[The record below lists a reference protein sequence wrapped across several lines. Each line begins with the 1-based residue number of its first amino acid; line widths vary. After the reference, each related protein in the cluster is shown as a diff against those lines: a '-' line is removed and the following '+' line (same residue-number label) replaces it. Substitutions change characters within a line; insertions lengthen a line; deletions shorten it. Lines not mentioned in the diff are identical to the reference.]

1 MSLSLETTASSEPPH
16 PSRHTKPPLS
26 RRGRLWQAT
35 IRRLLQLLAVVL
47 GVAVIN
53 FFLLRL
59 APGDAA
65 QVLAGEAGAATPE
78 YLATL
83 RAQFG
88 LDQPLLVQF
97 GKYLLHLLQFD
108 LGYSFRHGMPVAQ
121 LIGER
126 VPATLLL
133 MGASILL
140 AVVGGVVL
148 GSLAAYRAGKLVDLL
163 VSLLALVFF
172 ATPLFW
178 IGLMLVVVFS
188 VWLDW
193 LPVGGMITVEAG
205 YTGLA
210 HVLDVARHLVLPAL
224 TLGLFYMAVYTRL
237 MRATMIE
244 VRRQDFVRTAVA
256 KGAPAHRVLVV
267 HVLRN
272 ALLPLV
278 TMLGVQASAIVGGA
292 VLVETVF
299 SWPGLGRLAFEALFQ
314 RDFNLLLGILLC
326 SSTVVVLVNW
336 IVDALYVRLDPRIR
350 LQ

>member
-1 MSLSLETTASSEPPH
+1 MKL
-16 PSRHTKPPLS
+16 RN
-26 RRGRLWQAT
+26 
-35 IRRLLQLLAVVL
+35 IVVRRLLQLVSVAL
-47 GVAVIN
+47 GVTIIN
-53 FFLLRL
+53 FFLLQL

-78 YLATL
+78 YMAAL

-97 GKYLLHLLQFD
+97 WKYILNLAHFN

-133 MGASILL
+133 MGASILF
-140 AVVGGVVL
+140 AVMAGATL
-148 GSLAAYRAGKLVDLL
+148 GAIAAYRAGRIADV
-163 VSLLALVFF
+163 VISTLALVFF

-193 LPVGGMITVEAG
+193 LPVGGMFTIEAG
-205 YTGLA
+205 YTGWKYI
-210 HVLDVARHLVLPAL
+210 LDVARHLVLPAV

-237 MRATMIE
+237 MRATMVE

-256 KGAPAHRVLVV
+256 KGARPPRVLFA

-278 TMLGVQASAIVGGA
+278 TMLGVQVSSIIGGA

-326 SSTVVVLVNW
+326 SSIVVIVVNW
-336 IVDALYVRLDPRIR
+336 VVDFVYTRLDPRIR
-350 LQ
+350 FA

>member
-1 MSLSLETTASSEPPH
+1 MKI
-16 PSRHTKPPLS
+16 RN
-26 RRGRLWQAT
+26 
-35 IRRLLQLLAVVL
+35 IVVRRLLQLVSVAL
-47 GVAVIN
+47 GVTIIN
-53 FFLLRL
+53 FFLLQL

-78 YLATL
+78 YMAAL

-88 LDQPLLVQF
+88 LDQPLPVQF
-97 GKYLLHLLQFD
+97 WKYLLNLAHFN

-133 MGASILL
+133 MGASILF
-140 AVVGGVVL
+140 AVVAGATL
-148 GSLAAYRAGKLVDLL
+148 GAIAAYRAGRIADV
-163 VSLLALVFF
+163 VISTLALVFF

-193 LPVGGMITVEAG
+193 LPVGGMFTIEAG
-205 YTGLA
+205 YTGWKYI
-210 HVLDVARHLVLPAL
+210 LDVARHLVLPAV

-237 MRATMIE
+237 MRATMVE

-256 KGAPAHRVLVV
+256 KGARPPRVLFA

-278 TMLGVQASAIVGGA
+278 TMLGVQVSSIIGGA

-326 SSTVVVLVNW
+326 SSIVVIVVNW
-336 IVDALYVRLDPRIR
+336 VVDFVYTRLDPRIR
-350 LQ
+350 FA

>member
-1 MSLSLETTASSEPPH
+1 M
-16 PSRHTKPPLS
+16 KIKNVVV
-26 RRGRLWQAT
+26 G
-35 IRRLLQLLAVVL
+35 RLLQLVSVAL

-78 YLATL
+78 YMAAL

-97 GKYLLHLLQFD
+97 GKYLLNLAHFN
-108 LGYSFRHGMPVAQ
+108 LGYSFRHGMAVSQ
-121 LIGER
+121 LIADR

-133 MGASILL
+133 MGASIVFAVL
-140 AVVGGVVL
+140 AGATL
-148 GSLAAYRAGKLVDLL
+148 GALAAYRVGKLTDVLI
-163 VSLLALVFF
+163 STLALLFF

-193 LPVGGMITVEAG
+193 LPVGGMFTIEAG
-205 YTGLA
+205 YTGWA
-210 HVLDVARHLVLPAL
+210 YIVDVARHLVLPAV

-237 MRATMIE
+237 MRATMVE

-256 KGAPAHRVLVV
+256 KGARPPRVLFA

-278 TMLGVQASAIVGGA
+278 TMLGVQISSIIGGA

-326 SSTVVVLVNW
+326 SSIVVIVVNW
-336 IVDALYVRLDPRIR
+336 VVDFVYTRLDPRIR
-350 LQ
+350 FA

>member
-1 MSLSLETTASSEPPH
+1 MK
-16 PSRHTKPPLS
+16 RNNV
-26 RRGRLWQAT
+26 
-35 IRRLLQLLAVVL
+35 IVRRLLQLVSVAL

-78 YLATL
+78 YMAAL

-97 GKYLLHLLQFD
+97 GKYLLNLAHFN

-133 MGASILL
+133 MGASILFAVL
-140 AVVGGVVL
+140 AGAFL
-148 GSLAAYRAGKLVDLL
+148 GTLAAYRAGKLTDVLI
-163 VSLLALVFF
+163 SILALLFF

-193 LPVGGMITVEAG
+193 LPVGGMFTIEAG
-205 YTGLA
+205 YTGWA
-210 HVLDVARHLVLPAL
+210 HLIDVARHLVLPAV

-237 MRATMIE
+237 MRATMVE
-244 VRRQDFVRTAVA
+244 VRRQDFIRTAVA
-256 KGAPAHRVLVV
+256 KGARPARVLLA

-278 TMLGVQASAIVGGA
+278 TMLGVQASSIVGGA

-326 SSTVVVLVNW
+326 SSVVVIVVNW
-336 IVDALYVRLDPRIR
+336 VVDFIYTRLDPRIR
-350 LQ
+350 FA

>member
-1 MSLSLETTASSEPPH
+1 MSHALDTTIKPAVRYASLA
-16 PSRHTKPPLS
+16 R
-26 RRGRLWQAT
+26 AT
-35 IRRLLQLLAVVL
+35 GRRLLQLLAVVL

-78 YLATL
+78 YMAAL
-83 RAQFG
+83 RQQFG

-97 GKYLLHLLQFD
+97 GKYLLHLVQFD
-108 LGYSFRHGMPVAQ
+108 LGYSFRHGMPVVQ

-140 AVVGGVVL
+140 AAVGGVVL

-163 VSLLALVFF
+163 VSLLALLFF

-178 IGLMLVVVFS
+178 IGLVLVVVFS

-193 LPVGGMITVEAG
+193 LPVGGMFTVEAG

-237 MRATMIE
+237 MRAAMIE

-256 KGAPAHRVLVV
+256 KGARGPRVLFV

-278 TMLGVQASAIVGGA
+278 TMLGVQASAVVGGA

-326 SSTVVVLVNW
+326 SSVVVVVVNW
-336 IVDALYVRLDPRIR
+336 IVDAVYVRLDPRIR

>member
-1 MSLSLETTASSEPPH
+1 MSSTPAASSA
-16 PSRHTKPPLS
+16 SDTA
-26 RRGRLWQAT
+26 RRLLY
-35 IRRLLQLLAVVL
+35 RLLQLAGVVL

-78 YLATL
+78 YMAAL
-83 RAQFG
+83 RQQFG
-88 LDQPLLVQF
+88 LDQPLPVQF
-97 GKYLLHLLQFD
+97 GKYLLNLLHFD
-108 LGYSFRHGMPVAQ
+108 LGYSFRHGMPVLQ
-121 LIGER
+121 LIAER
-126 VPATLLL
+126 VLPTLLL
-133 MGASILL
+133 MGASIAF
-140 AVVGGVVL
+140 AVVAGATL
-148 GSLAAYRAGKLVDLL
+148 GALAAYRSGKLTDVLI
-163 VSLLALVFF
+163 STLALLFF

-193 LPVGGMITVEAG
+193 LPVGGMFSVEAG
-205 YTGLA
+205 YTGWA
-210 HVLDVARHLVLPAL
+210 HVLDITRHLVLPAV

-256 KGAPAHRVLVV
+256 KGARPPRVLFA

-278 TMLGVQASAIVGGA
+278 TMLGVQVSSIIGGA

-326 SSTVVVLVNW
+326 SSVVVILVNW
-336 IVDALYVRLDPRIR
+336 LVDFIYTRLDPRIR
-350 LQ
+350 LA

>member
-1 MSLSLETTASSEPPH
+1 MKL
-16 PSRHTKPPLS
+16 RN
-26 RRGRLWQAT
+26 
-35 IRRLLQLLAVVL
+35 IVVRRLLQLVSVAL
-47 GVAVIN
+47 GVTIIN
-53 FFLLRL
+53 FFLLQL

-78 YLATL
+78 YMAAL

-97 GKYLLHLLQFD
+97 WKYLLNLAHFN

-133 MGASILL
+133 MGASILF
-140 AVVGGVVL
+140 AVVAGATL
-148 GSLAAYRAGKLVDLL
+148 GAIAAYRVGRIADV
-163 VSLLALVFF
+163 VISTLALVFF

-193 LPVGGMITVEAG
+193 LPVGGMFTIEAG
-205 YTGLA
+205 YTGWKYI
-210 HVLDVARHLVLPAL
+210 LDIARHLVLPAV

-237 MRATMIE
+237 MRATMVE
-244 VRRQDFVRTAVA
+244 VRRQDFVRNAVA
-256 KGAPAHRVLVV
+256 KGARPPRVLFA

-278 TMLGVQASAIVGGA
+278 TMLGVQVSSIIGGA

-326 SSTVVVLVNW
+326 SSIVVIVVNW
-336 IVDALYVRLDPRIR
+336 VVDFVYTRLDPRIR
-350 LQ
+350 FA

>member
-1 MSLSLETTASSEPPH
+1 MKIRS
-16 PSRHTKPPLS
+16 
-26 RRGRLWQAT
+26 
-35 IRRLLQLLAVVL
+35 IVVRRLLQLVSVAL
-47 GVAVIN
+47 GVTIIN
-53 FFLLRL
+53 FFLLQL

-78 YLATL
+78 YMAAL

-97 GKYLLHLLQFD
+97 WKYILNLAHFN

-133 MGASILL
+133 MGASILF
-140 AVVGGVVL
+140 AVVAGATL
-148 GSLAAYRAGKLVDLL
+148 GAIAAYRAGRIADV
-163 VSLLALVFF
+163 VISTLALVFF

-193 LPVGGMITVEAG
+193 LPVGGMFTIEAG
-205 YTGLA
+205 YTGWKYI
-210 HVLDVARHLVLPAL
+210 LDVARHLVLPAV

-237 MRATMIE
+237 MRATMVE

-256 KGAPAHRVLVV
+256 KGARPPRVLFA

-278 TMLGVQASAIVGGA
+278 TMLGVQVSSIIGGA

-326 SSTVVVLVNW
+326 SSIVVIVVNW
-336 IVDALYVRLDPRIR
+336 VVDFVYTRLDPRIR
-350 LQ
+350 FA

>member
-1 MSLSLETTASSEPPH
+1 MGKYLLS
-16 PSRHTKPPLS
+16 PLV
-26 RRGRLWQAT
+26 L
-35 IRRLLQLLAVVL
+35 RRLLQLVGVVL

-78 YLATL
+78 YMAAL
-83 RAQFG
+83 RTQFG

-97 GKYLLHLLQFD
+97 GKYLLNLAHFN

-133 MGASILL
+133 MGASILF
-140 AVVGGVVL
+140 AVLVGSAL
-148 GSLAAYRAGKLVDLL
+148 GAIAAYRVGKLVDVLI
-163 VSLLALVFF
+163 STLALLFF

-193 LPVGGMITVEAG
+193 LPVGGMFTVEAG
-205 YTGLA
+205 YTGWA
-210 HVLDVARHLVLPAL
+210 HIVDVARHLVLPSV

-237 MRATMIE
+237 MRATMVE

-256 KGAPAHRVLVV
+256 KGARAPRVLFA

-272 ALLPLV
+272 ASLPLV
-278 TMLGVQASAIVGGA
+278 TMLGVQISSIIGGA

-326 SSTVVVLVNW
+326 SSIVVIVVNW
-336 IVDALYVRLDPRIR
+336 IVDFVYTRLDPRIR
-350 LQ
+350 FA

>member
-1 MSLSLETTASSEPPH
+1 MRMTTGIDVLTPALPRRYALLQAS
-16 PSRHTKPPLS
+16 
-26 RRGRLWQAT
+26 G
-35 IRRLLQLLAVVL
+35 RRLLQLLAVVL

-78 YLATL
+78 YMAAL

-97 GKYLLHLLQFD
+97 GKYLLHLAQGD
-108 LGYSFRHGMPVAQ
+108 LGYSFRQGMPVIQ
-121 LIGER
+121 LIAAR
-126 VPATLLL
+126 IPATLLL
-133 MGASILL
+133 MAASL
-140 AVVGGVVL
+140 ALATVGGVLL
-148 GSLAAYRAGKLVDLL
+148 GSLAAYRAGRLVDVL

-193 LPVGGMITVEAG
+193 LPVGGMFTVEAG

-237 MRATMIE
+237 MRAAMIE

-256 KGAPAHRVLVV
+256 KGAHPARVLVR

-278 TMLGVQASAIVGGA
+278 TMLGVQASAVVGGA

-326 SSTVVVLVNW
+326 SSAVVVVVNW
-336 IVDALYVRLDPRIR
+336 GVDALYVRLDPRIR
-350 LQ
+350 LR

>member
-1 MSLSLETTASSEPPH
+1 MSISVEAVTPILP
-16 PSRHTKPPLS
+16 
-26 RRGRLWQAT
+26 RRGSLLRAT
-35 IRRLLQLLAVVL
+35 GRRLLQLLAVVL

-78 YLATL
+78 YMAAL

-88 LDQPLLVQF
+88 LDQPLPVQF
-97 GKYLLHLLQFD
+97 GKYLLHLLQGD
-108 LGYSFRHGMPVAQ
+108 LGYSFRQGMPVIQ
-121 LIGER
+121 LIAER
-126 VPATLLL
+126 IPATLLL
-133 MGASILL
+133 MAASILL
-140 AVVGGVVL
+140 AAVGGVVL
-148 GSLAAYRAGKLVDLL
+148 GSLAAYRAGKLTDLL

-237 MRATMIE
+237 MRAAMIE

-256 KGAPAHRVLVV
+256 KGGRPTRVLLA

-278 TMLGVQASAIVGGA
+278 TMLGVQASAVVGGA

-326 SSTVVVLVNW
+326 SSAVVVVVNW
-336 IVDALYVRLDPRIR
+336 IVDAIYVRLDPRIR
-350 LQ
+350 L

>member
-1 MSLSLETTASSEPPH
+1 MKIRS
-16 PSRHTKPPLS
+16 
-26 RRGRLWQAT
+26 
-35 IRRLLQLLAVVL
+35 IVVRRLLQLVSVAL
-47 GVAVIN
+47 GVTIIN
-53 FFLLRL
+53 FFLLQL

-78 YLATL
+78 YMAAL

-97 GKYLLHLLQFD
+97 WKYILNLAHFN

-133 MGASILL
+133 MGASILF
-140 AVVGGVVL
+140 AVVAGATL
-148 GSLAAYRAGKLVDLL
+148 GAIAAYRAGRIADV
-163 VSLLALVFF
+163 VISTLALVFF

-193 LPVGGMITVEAG
+193 LPVGGMFTIEAG
-205 YTGLA
+205 YTGWKYI
-210 HVLDVARHLVLPAL
+210 LDVARHLVLPAV

-237 MRATMIE
+237 MRATMVE

-256 KGAPAHRVLVV
+256 KGARPPRVLFT

-278 TMLGVQASAIVGGA
+278 TMLGVQVSSIIGGA

-326 SSTVVVLVNW
+326 SSIVVIVVNW
-336 IVDALYVRLDPRIR
+336 VVDFVYTRLDPRIR
-350 LQ
+350 FA

>member
-1 MSLSLETTASSEPPH
+1 MSSTPAASSA
-16 PSRHTKPPLS
+16 SGAA
-26 RRGRLWQAT
+26 RRLLY
-35 IRRLLQLLAVVL
+35 RLLQLVGVVL

-78 YLATL
+78 YMAAL
-83 RAQFG
+83 RQQFG
-88 LDQPLLVQF
+88 LDQPLPVQF
-97 GKYLLHLLQFD
+97 GKYLLNLLHFD
-108 LGYSFRHGMPVAQ
+108 LGYSFRHGMPVLQ
-121 LIGER
+121 LIAER
-126 VPATLLL
+126 VLPTLLL
-133 MGASILL
+133 MGASIAF
-140 AVVGGVVL
+140 AVVAGATL
-148 GSLAAYRAGKLVDLL
+148 GALAAYRSGKLTDVLI
-163 VSLLALVFF
+163 STLALLFF
-172 ATPLFW
+172 ATLLFW

-193 LPVGGMITVEAG
+193 LPVGGMFSVEAG
-205 YTGLA
+205 YTGWA
-210 HVLDVARHLVLPAL
+210 HVLDIARHLVLPAV

-256 KGAPAHRVLVV
+256 KGARPPRVLFA

-278 TMLGVQASAIVGGA
+278 TMLGVQVSSIIGGA

-326 SSTVVVLVNW
+326 SSVVVILVNW
-336 IVDALYVRLDPRIR
+336 LVDFIYTRLDPRIR
-350 LQ
+350 LA

>member
-1 MSLSLETTASSEPPH
+1 MSAPFIAAAAPAPAA
-16 PSRHTKPPLS
+16 PSRAGAFA
-26 RRGRLWQAT
+26 RAT
-35 IRRLLQLLAVVL
+35 LRRLLQLAAVVL

-59 APGDAA
+59 APGDAV

-78 YLATL
+78 YMAAL

-88 LDQPLLVQF
+88 LDQPLAVQF
-97 GKYLLHLLQFD
+97 GKYLLHLAQFD

-133 MGASILL
+133 MGAAIVFAAVAGVIL
-140 AVVGGVVL
+140 GT
-148 GSLAAYRAGKLVDLL
+148 LAAYRAGRLADALI
-163 VSLLALVFF
+163 SALALLFF

-193 LPVGGMITVEAG
+193 LPVGGMFTVEAG

-210 HVLDVARHLVLPAL
+210 HVLDVARHLVLPAV

-237 MRATMIE
+237 MRAAMIE

-256 KGAPAHRVLVV
+256 KGARAPRVLFA

-278 TMLGVQASAIVGGA
+278 TMLGVQASSVVGGA

-326 SSTVVVLVNW
+326 SSVVVVAVNW
-336 IVDALYVRLDPRIR
+336 IVDAVYVRLDPRIR
-350 LQ
+350 LR

>member
-1 MSLSLETTASSEPPH
+1 M
-16 PSRHTKPPLS
+16 KINNVV
-26 RRGRLWQAT
+26 
-35 IRRLLQLLAVVL
+35 IRRLLQLVSVAL

-78 YLATL
+78 YMAAL

-97 GKYLLHLLQFD
+97 GKYLLNLAHFN

-133 MGASILL
+133 MGASILF
-140 AVVGGVVL
+140 AVVAGATL
-148 GSLAAYRAGKLVDLL
+148 GAIAAYRAGKIADV
-163 VSLLALVFF
+163 VISTLALVFF

-193 LPVGGMITVEAG
+193 LPVGGMFTIEAG
-205 YTGLA
+205 YTGWA
-210 HVLDVARHLVLPAL
+210 HIVDVARHLVLPAV

-237 MRATMIE
+237 MRATMVE

-256 KGAPAHRVLVV
+256 KGARPPRVLFA

-278 TMLGVQASAIVGGA
+278 TMLGVQVSSIIGGA

-326 SSTVVVLVNW
+326 SSIVVIVVNW
-336 IVDALYVRLDPRIR
+336 VVDFVYTRLDPRIR
-350 LQ
+350 FS